1 MTIAVLVCILI
12 YSVVMEP
19 IYTCDKTHAL
29 AHISCCCMHLC
40 MSIDSAKAPLD
51 WALLR
56 SFVAVMRHGT
66 LSTAAIAI
74 GQTQPTIGRHI
85 RSLEEAIGE
94 PLFLRR
100 SNSLTPTDRALVL
113 FERASVMEEAAFA
126 VERDVAGGRDRGAI
140 EGTVRLSVP
149 EVFGNHLLPPVLARF
164 HQVLPGVA
172 VELIATNST
181 NDLLRREA
189 DIAVRLY
196 RPRQPDL
203 VMAIVGKVHVGLYAT
218 PDYLQ
223 RFGKIESLHEFSKHR
238 LIGEDQG
245 DRLIKAMVDFGL
257 AVKRSDF
264 VFRSDSI
271 LAQIAATEAG
281 LGLGAGM
288 TLAFDKAKV
297 VRVLPDA
304 INIPFDVHVVA
315 HADLH
320 RSRLMRALF
329 DHLVAELKGALRP

>member
-1 MTIAVLVCILI
+1 MQ
-12 YSVVMEP
+12 
-19 IYTCDKTHAL
+19 
-29 AHISCCCMHLC
+29 LC
-40 MSIDSAKAPLD
+40 MIKEPNHVPLD

-66 LSTAAIAI
+66 LSAAVIAI

-100 SNSLTPTDRALVL
+100 SNSLTPTDRALAL
-113 FERASVMEEAAFA
+113 YERASAMEEAAFA
-126 VERDVAGGRDRGAI
+126 VERDIVGGRDKGVIAGQI
-140 EGTVRLSVP
+140 TGTVRLSVP
-149 EVFGNHLLPPVLARF
+149 EIFGSHLLPPMLARF
-164 HQVLPGVA
+164 HHVFPGVA

-203 VMAIVGKVHVGLYAT
+203 VMATVGKVYVGLYAT
-218 PDYLQ
+218 PDYLK
-223 RFGKIESLHEFSKHR
+223 RFGTLETMQDFAKHR

-245 DRLIKAMVDFGL
+245 DRLLKAMVDFGL
-257 AVKRSDF
+257 PVKRSDF

-281 LGLGAGM
+281 LGLGSGM
-288 TLAFDKAKV
+288 TLAFDKTKV

-329 DHLVAELKGALRP
+329 DHLMVELKEELRSA

>member
-1 MTIAVLVCILI
+1 MNNDLNRT
-12 YSVVMEP
+12 
-19 IYTCDKTHAL
+19 
-29 AHISCCCMHLC
+29 
-40 MSIDSAKAPLD
+40 PLD

-66 LSTAAIAI
+66 LSAAAVAI

-85 RSLEEAIGE
+85 RNLEEVICE
-94 PLFLRR
+94 PLFVRR
-100 SNSLTPTDRALVL
+100 SNSLTPTDRALAL
-113 FERASVMEEAAFA
+113 FERASIMEEAAFA
-126 VERDVAGGRDRGAI
+126 VEREIAGGRGGTPENI
-140 EGTVRLSVP
+140 SGTVRLSVP
-149 EVFGNHLLPPVLARF
+149 EVLGSHLLPPILAGF
-164 HQVLPGVA
+164 QKAFPAVA
-172 VELIATNST
+172 VELIATNSS
-181 NDLLRREA
+181 NDLQRREA

-203 VMAIVGKVHVGLYAT
+203 IMSTVGKIFVGLYAT
-218 PDYLQ
+218 PDYLK
-223 RFGKIESLHEFSKHR
+223 RFGDIETIQDFPRHR
-238 LIGEDQG
+238 LIGEDQS
-245 DRLIKAMVDFGL
+245 DRLLKAMVDFGL
-257 AVKRSDF
+257 PVKRSDF

-288 TLAFDKAKV
+288 TMAFDQAKV
-297 VRVLPDA
+297 VRVLPEA

-329 DHLVAELKGALRP
+329 DHLVLELRAELS

>member
-1 MTIAVLVCILI
+1 MTK
-12 YSVVMEP
+12 MPE
-19 IYTCDKTHAL
+19 KTT
-29 AHISCCCMHLC
+29 
-40 MSIDSAKAPLD
+40 LD

-56 SFVAVMRHGT
+56 SFVAVMRTGT
-66 LSTAAIAI
+66 LSAAAVAI

-100 SNSLTPTDRALVL
+100 SNSLTPTNRALAL

-126 VERDVAGGRDRGAI
+126 VERDIIGGGPHATGAI

-149 EVFGNHLLPPVLARF
+149 EVFGSHLLPPILARF
-164 HQVLPGVA
+164 QQAFPNVSI
-172 VELIATNST
+172 ELIATNSS

-203 VMAIVGKVHVGLYAT
+203 IMATVGKVYVGLYAA
-218 PDYLQ
+218 PDYLS
-223 RFGKIESLHEFSKHR
+223 RVGKIEAVEDFAKHR

-245 DRLIKAMVDFGL
+245 DRLLKAMQGFGL
-257 AVKRSDF
+257 PVKRSDF

-288 TLAFDKAKV
+288 TMAFDQAKV
-297 VRVLPDA
+297 VRVLPDE
-304 INIPFDVHVVA
+304 INIPFDMYVVA
-315 HADLH
+315 HADLY

-329 DHLVAELKGALRP
+329 DHLVVELKDALRGV

>member
-1 MTIAVLVCILI
+1 MIK
-12 YSVVMEP
+12 MPE
-19 IYTCDKTHAL
+19 KTT
-29 AHISCCCMHLC
+29 
-40 MSIDSAKAPLD
+40 LD

-56 SFVAVMRHGT
+56 SFVAVMRTGT
-66 LSTAAIAI
+66 LSAAAVAI

-100 SNSLTPTDRALVL
+100 SNSLTPTNRALAL

-126 VERDVAGGRDRGAI
+126 VERDIIGGGPHATGAI
-140 EGTVRLSVP
+140 EGTIRLSVP
-149 EVFGNHLLPPVLARF
+149 EVFGSHLLPPILTRF
-164 HQVLPGVA
+164 QQTYPHVA
-172 VELIATNST
+172 LELIATNST
-181 NDLLRREA
+181 NNLLRREA
-189 DIAVRLY
+189 DIAVRLF
-196 RPRQPDL
+196 RPSQYDL
-203 VMAIVGKVHVGLYAT
+203 VMAIVGKVYVGLYAA
-218 PDYLQ
+218 PDYLS
-223 RFGKIESLHEFSKHR
+223 RVGKIEAVEDFAKHR

-245 DRLIKAMVDFGL
+245 DRLLKAMQGFGL
-257 AVKRSDF
+257 PVKRSDF

-288 TLAFDKAKV
+288 TMAFDQAKV
-297 VRVLPDA
+297 VRVLPEA
-304 INIPFDVHVVA
+304 INIPFEVYVVA

-329 DHLVAELKGALRP
+329 DHLVAELKDNLRGV

>member
-1 MTIAVLVCILI
+1 M
-12 YSVVMEP
+12 MKDDE
-19 IYTCDKTHAL
+19 KTA
-29 AHISCCCMHLC
+29 
-40 MSIDSAKAPLD
+40 LD

-56 SFVAVMRHGT
+56 SFAAVMRHGT
-66 LSTAAIAI
+66 LSAAAIAI

-94 PLFLRR
+94 PLFARR
-100 SNSLTPTDRALVL
+100 GNALSPTDRALAL
-113 FERASVMEEAAFA
+113 FERASAMEEAAFA
-126 VERDVAGGRDRGAI
+126 VERDIAGARKGALDKI
-140 EGTVRLSVP
+140 SGTVRLSVP
-149 EVFGNHLLPPVLARF
+149 EVLGSCLLPPILASF
-164 HQVLPGVA
+164 QAQFPAVA
-172 VELIATNST
+172 IELIATNSS

-196 RPRQPDL
+196 RPRQYDL
-203 VMAIVGKVHVGLYAT
+203 VMALVGKVYVGLYAT
-218 PDYLQ
+218 PEYLQ
-223 RFGKIESLHEFSKHR
+223 RFGRVETIHDFSKHR

-245 DRLIKAMVDFGL
+245 DRLLKAMVDFGL
-257 AVKRSDF
+257 PVKRSDF

-281 LGLGAGM
+281 MGLGAGM
-288 TLAFDKAKV
+288 TLAFDHAKV

-315 HADLH
+315 HADLY

-329 DHLVAELKGALRP
+329 DHLGEELMGALSS

>member
-1 MTIAVLVCILI
+1 MKGDVNRT
-12 YSVVMEP
+12 
-19 IYTCDKTHAL
+19 
-29 AHISCCCMHLC
+29 
-40 MSIDSAKAPLD
+40 PLD

-66 LSTAAIAI
+66 LSAAALSI

-85 RSLEEAIGE
+85 RNLEAAICE
-94 PLFLRR
+94 PLFVRR
-100 SNSLTPTDRALVL
+100 SNSLTPTDRALAL
-113 FERASVMEEAAFA
+113 FERASIMEEAAFG
-126 VERDVAGGRDRGAI
+126 VEREIVAERSGTPDNMS
-140 EGTVRLSVP
+140 GTVRLSVP
-149 EVFGNHLLPPVLARF
+149 EIFGCHLLPPILAGF
-164 HQVLPGVA
+164 QKAFPA
-172 VELIATNST
+172 VSLELIATNSS
-181 NDLLRREA
+181 NDLQRREA

-203 VMAIVGKVHVGLYAT
+203 IMAIAGKIYVGLYAT
-218 PDYLQ
+218 PDYLE
-223 RFGKIESLHEFSKHR
+223 RFGDIETIQDFSKHR
-238 LIGEDQG
+238 LIGEDQS
-245 DRLIKAMVDFGL
+245 DRLLKAMVDFGL
-257 AVKRSDF
+257 PVKRSDF

-271 LAQIAATEAG
+271 LAQVAATEAG

-288 TLAFDKAKV
+288 TMAFDRAKV

-329 DHLVAELKGALRP
+329 DHLVLELRAELS

>member
-1 MTIAVLVCILI
+1 
-12 YSVVMEP
+12 
-19 IYTCDKTHAL
+19 
-29 AHISCCCMHLC
+29 
-40 MSIDSAKAPLD
+40 
-51 WALLR
+51 
-56 SFVAVMRHGT
+56 
-66 LSTAAIAI
+66 
-74 GQTQPTIGRHI
+74 
-85 RSLEEAIGE
+85 
-94 PLFLRR
+94 
-100 SNSLTPTDRALVL
+100 
-113 FERASVMEEAAFA
+113 
-126 VERDVAGGRDRGAI
+126 
-140 EGTVRLSVP
+140 VP
-149 EVFGNHLLPPVLARF
+149 EVFGSHLLPSILASF
-164 HQVLPGVA
+164 QWQFPAVA

-203 VMAIVGKVHVGLYAT
+203 IMAVVGKVFVGLYAT
-218 PDYLQ
+218 PDYLA
-223 RFGKIESLHEFSKHR
+223 RSAPIETIHDFAKHR

-245 DRLIKAMVDFGL
+245 DRLLKAMVDFGL
-257 AVKRSDF
+257 PVKRTDF

-281 LGLGAGM
+281 MGLGAGM
-288 TLAFDKAKV
+288 TLAFDQAKV

-329 DHLVAELKGALRP
+329 DHLVGELRANVG

>member
-1 MTIAVLVCILI
+1 MVKET
-12 YSVVMEP
+12 
-19 IYTCDKTHAL
+19 DKTA
-29 AHISCCCMHLC
+29 
-40 MSIDSAKAPLD
+40 LD

-66 LSTAAIAI
+66 LSAAAAAI

-85 RSLEEAIGE
+85 RSLEAAIGE
-94 PLFLRR
+94 ALFARR
-100 SNSLTPTDRALVL
+100 SNALTPTDRALAL

-126 VERDVAGGRDRGAI
+126 VERDVAGGRDTGAI
-140 EGTVRLSVP
+140 AGTVRLSVP
-149 EVFGNHLLPPVLARF
+149 EVFGSHLLPPVLARF
-164 HQVLPGVA
+164 QAQFPGVS
-172 VELIATNST
+172 VELIATNSS

-203 VMAIVGKVHVGLYAT
+203 IMAVVGEVYVGLYAT

-223 RFGKIESLHEFSKHR
+223 RFGTIETMQDFSKHR

-245 DRLIKAMVDFGL
+245 DRLLKAMVDFGL

-281 LGLGAGM
+281 MGLGAGM
-288 TLAFDKAKV
+288 TMAFDQAKV

-304 INIPFDVHVVA
+304 INIPFDVHIVA

-320 RSRLMRALF
+320 RNRLMRALF
-329 DHLVAELKGALRP
+329 DHLVKELKAALN

>member
-1 MTIAVLVCILI
+1 MIAKL
-12 YSVVMEP
+12 EH
-19 IYTCDKTHAL
+19 T
-29 AHISCCCMHLC
+29 
-40 MSIDSAKAPLD
+40 SID

-56 SFVAVMRHGT
+56 SFVAVMRHGS
-66 LSTAAIAI
+66 LSAAGIAI

-85 RSLEEAIGE
+85 RSLEEIIGE
-94 PLFLRR
+94 PLFSRR
-100 SNSLTPTDRALVL
+100 SNSLTPTDRALAL
-113 FERASVMEEAAFA
+113 FERAGQMEEAAFA
-126 VERDVAGGRDRGAI
+126 VEREIAGGRAGAAI
-140 EGTVRLSVP
+140 SGAVRLSVP
-149 EVFGNHLLPPVLARF
+149 EVFGSHLLPPILARF
-164 HQVLPGVA
+164 QSAFPGVA
-172 VELIATNST
+172 IELIATNSS

-203 VMAIVGKVHVGLYAT
+203 IMAMTGKVYVGLYAA
-218 PDYLQ
+218 PDYLK
-223 RFGKIESLHEFSKHR
+223 RNGPIAKMMDFARHR

-245 DRLIKAMVDFGL
+245 DRLLKAMQDFGL
-257 AVKRSDF
+257 PVKRSDF

-281 LGLGAGM
+281 IGLGAGM
-288 TLAFDKAKV
+288 TLAFELAKV
-297 VRVLPDA
+297 ERVLPEA

-329 DHLVAELKGALRP
+329 DHLVGELKAVL

>member
-1 MTIAVLVCILI
+1 MII
-12 YSVVMEP
+12 EP
-19 IYTCDKTHAL
+19 KTA
-29 AHISCCCMHLC
+29 S
-40 MSIDSAKAPLD
+40 LD

-56 SFVAVMRHGT
+56 SFVAVMRYGT
-66 LSTAAIAI
+66 LSAAAAAI
-74 GQTQPTIGRHI
+74 GQTQPTLGRHV
-85 RSLEEAIGE
+85 RLLEEAIGE

-100 SNSLTPTDRALVL
+100 SNSLTPTDRALAL
-113 FERASVMEEAAFA
+113 FERASAMEEAAFA
-126 VERDVAGGRDRGAI
+126 VERDVAGARQGALDKI
-140 EGTVRLSVP
+140 SGTVRLSVP
-149 EVFGNHLLPPVLARF
+149 EVFGSHLLPPILARF
-164 HQVLPGVA
+164 QAQIPA
-172 VELIATNST
+172 VSIELIATNSS

-203 VMAIVGKVHVGLYAT
+203 IMAIVGKVYVGLYAT
-218 PDYLQ
+218 PDYLA
-223 RFGKIESLHEFSKHR
+223 RFGEIEVLEDFAKHR

-245 DRLIKAMVDFGL
+245 DRLIKAMQDFGL
-257 AVKRSDF
+257 PVKRSDF

-281 LGLGAGM
+281 MGLGAGM
-288 TLAFDKAKV
+288 TLAFDEAKV
-297 VRVLPDA
+297 VRILPDA

-329 DHLVAELKGALRP
+329 DHLVGELKDALK

>member
-1 MTIAVLVCILI
+1 MVKDA
-12 YSVVMEP
+12 
-19 IYTCDKTHAL
+19 
-29 AHISCCCMHLC
+29 
-40 MSIDSAKAPLD
+40 AKVTLD

-66 LSTAAIAI
+66 LSAAAISI

-94 PLFLRR
+94 ALFLRR
-100 SNSLTPTDRALVL
+100 SSALTPTDRALAL

-126 VERDVAGGRDRGAI
+126 VERDVAGGRETGAI

-149 EVFGNHLLPPVLARF
+149 EVFGSHLIPPILVQFQRAF
-164 HQVLPGVA
+164 PAVA

-203 VMAIVGKVHVGLYAT
+203 VMAMVGKVYVGLYAT
-218 PDYLQ
+218 SDYLA
-223 RFGKIESLHEFSKHR
+223 RVGPVENILDFSKHR

-245 DRLIKAMVDFGL
+245 DRLLKAMVDFGL
-257 AVKRSDF
+257 PVKRSDF

-281 LGLGAGM
+281 MGLGAGM
-288 TLAFDKAKV
+288 TLAFDHAKV

-315 HADLH
+315 HADLY

-329 DHLVAELKGALRP
+329 DHLVSELKAALRLQAQVLSGAD

>member
-1 MTIAVLVCILI
+1 MNENVERV
-12 YSVVMEP
+12 SV
-19 IYTCDKTHAL
+19 
-29 AHISCCCMHLC
+29 
-40 MSIDSAKAPLD
+40 D

-66 LSTAAIAI
+66 LSSAAAAI

-94 PLFLRR
+94 PLIVRR
-100 SNSLTPTDRALVL
+100 SNSLTPTDRALAL
-113 FERASVMEEAAFA
+113 FERASIMEEAAFA
-126 VERDVAGGRDRGAI
+126 VERDVAGSRQGALAKI
-140 EGTVRLSVP
+140 SGTVRLSVP
-149 EVFGNHLLPPVLARF
+149 EVFGSHLLPAILASF
-164 HQVLPGVA
+164 QAQFPAVA
-172 VELIATNST
+172 VELIATNSS

-203 VMAIVGKVHVGLYAT
+203 IMATVGKVYIGLYAT
-218 PDYLQ
+218 PDYLK
-223 RFGKIESLHEFSKHR
+223 RVGSIESMADFAKHR
-238 LIGEDQG
+238 LIGEDLG
-245 DRLIKAMVDFGL
+245 DRLLKAMTDFGL
-257 AVKRSDF
+257 PVKRTDF

-281 LGLGAGM
+281 IGLGAGM
-288 TLAFDKAKV
+288 TIAFDDSKV
-297 VRVLPDA
+297 VRVLRDA

-329 DHLVAELKGALRP
+329 DHLVVELRRGLAIHSCA

>member
-1 MTIAVLVCILI
+1 MKKSIA
-12 YSVVMEP
+12 S
-19 IYTCDKTHAL
+19 
-29 AHISCCCMHLC
+29 
-40 MSIDSAKAPLD
+40 LD

-56 SFVAVMRHGT
+56 SFVAVMRQGT
-66 LSTAAIAI
+66 LSAAAQAL

-85 RSLEEAIGE
+85 RELEAHLIE
-94 PLFLRR
+94 PLFIRR
-100 SNSLTPTDRALVL
+100 GNNLTPTDRALAL

-126 VERDVAGGRDRGAI
+126 VERDIAGTRLGAEELI
-140 EGTVRLSVP
+140 SGTVRLSVP
-149 EVFGNHLLPPVLARF
+149 EIFGSHILPPVLARF
-164 HQVLPGVA
+164 QIAFPHIA

-189 DIAVRLY
+189 DIAVRLF

-203 VMAIVGKVHVGLYAT
+203 VMAIVGKVYVGLYAT
-218 PDYLQ
+218 PDYVA
-223 RFGKIESLHEFSKHR
+223 RFGEVNTIQDFAKHR

-245 DRLIKAMVDFGL
+245 DRLLKAMVDFGL
-257 AVKRSDF
+257 PVKRTDF

-281 LGLGAGM
+281 LGLGAGI
-288 TLAFDKAKV
+288 TLAFDQAKV
-297 VRVLPDA
+297 VRVLPEA

-315 HADLH
+315 HADLY

-329 DHLVAELKGALRP
+329 DHLVGELKDALPKV

>member
-1 MTIAVLVCILI
+1 MIEEIERV
-12 YSVVMEP
+12 S
-19 IYTCDKTHAL
+19 
-29 AHISCCCMHLC
+29 
-40 MSIDSAKAPLD
+40 LD
-51 WALLR
+51 WGLLR
-56 SFVAVMRHGT
+56 SFVAVMRHET
-66 LSTAAIAI
+66 LSAAGVAI

-85 RSLEEAIGE
+85 RALEEAIGE

-100 SNSLTPTDRALVL
+100 SNSLTPTDRALAL
-113 FERASVMEEAAFA
+113 FERAGIMEEAAFA
-126 VERDVAGGRDRGAI
+126 VERDIAGGRSKAAEAI
-140 EGTVRLSVP
+140 SGTVRLSVP
-149 EVFGNHLLPPVLARF
+149 EVFGSHLVPPILARF
-164 HQVLPGVA
+164 QQAFPAVS
-172 VELIATNST
+172 VELIATNSS

-203 VMAIVGKVHVGLYAT
+203 IMATTGKVYVGLFAS
-218 PDYLQ
+218 PDYLA
-223 RFGKIESLHEFSKHR
+223 RFGAIESVKDFTKHR

-245 DRLIKAMVDFGL
+245 DRLLKAMVDFGL
-257 AVKRSDF
+257 PMKRSDF

-281 LGLGAGM
+281 VGLGAGM
-288 TLAFDKAKV
+288 TMAFDKTKV
-297 VRVLPDA
+297 ERVLPDA

-329 DHLVAELKGALRP
+329 DHLVADLRHELV

>member
-1 MTIAVLVCILI
+1 MNNETKA
-12 YSVVMEP
+12 
-19 IYTCDKTHAL
+19 
-29 AHISCCCMHLC
+29 
-40 MSIDSAKAPLD
+40 APLD

-56 SFVAVMRHGT
+56 SFIAVIRHST
-66 LSTAAIAI
+66 LSAAAISI

-94 PLFLRR
+94 PLFIRR
-100 SNSLTPTDRALVL
+100 SNSLTPTDRALAL

-126 VERDVAGGRDRGAI
+126 VEREVAGGRGAI

-149 EVFGNHLLPPVLARF
+149 EVFGSHLLPSILASF
-164 HQVLPGVA
+164 QWQFPAVA

-203 VMAIVGKVHVGLYAT
+203 IMAVVGKVFVGLYAT
-218 PDYLQ
+218 PDYLA
-223 RFGKIESLHEFSKHR
+223 RSAPIETIHDFAKHR

-245 DRLIKAMVDFGL
+245 DRLLKAMVDFGL
-257 AVKRSDF
+257 PVKRTDF

-281 LGLGAGM
+281 MGLGAGM
-288 TLAFDKAKV
+288 TLAFDQAKV

-329 DHLVAELKGALRP
+329 DHLVGELRANVG

>member
-1 MTIAVLVCILI
+1 
-12 YSVVMEP
+12 
-19 IYTCDKTHAL
+19 
-29 AHISCCCMHLC
+29 MHLC
-40 MSIDSAKAPLD
+40 MIKEPNHAPLD

-66 LSTAAIAI
+66 LSAAAASI

-85 RSLEEAIGE
+85 RSLEAAIGE

-100 SNSLTPTDRALVL
+100 SNSLTPTDRALAL

-126 VERDVAGGRDRGAI
+126 VERDVAGGRDKSVIAGKI
-140 EGTVRLSVP
+140 TGTVRLSVP
-149 EVFGNHLLPPVLARF
+149 EVFGNHLLPLILARF
-164 HQVLPGVA
+164 QQAFPNVA
-172 VELIATNST
+172 IELIATNSS

-203 VMAIVGKVHVGLYAT
+203 IMATVGKVYVGLFAT
-218 PDYLQ
+218 PDYIKQ
-223 RFGKIESLHEFSKHR
+223 FGDIETMQDFAKHR

-245 DRLIKAMVDFGL
+245 DRLLKAMVDFGL
-257 AVKRSDF
+257 PVKRSDF

-288 TLAFDKAKV
+288 TMAFDAAKV
-297 VRVLPDA
+297 VRVLPEA
-304 INIPFDVHVVA
+304 INIPFEVHVVA

-329 DHLVAELKGALRP
+329 DHLVTELKDALRGV

>member
-1 MTIAVLVCILI
+1 MH
-12 YSVVMEP
+12 
-19 IYTCDKTHAL
+19 K
-29 AHISCCCMHLC
+29 CM
-40 MSIDSAKAPLD
+40 IIEKDRTPLD

-66 LSTAAIAI
+66 LSAAAHAI

-85 RSLEEAIGE
+85 RTLEAVLGE

-100 SNSLTPTDRALVL
+100 SNALTPTDRALAL
-113 FERASVMEEAAFA
+113 FVRASAMEEAAFA
-126 VERDVAGGRDRGAI
+126 VERDIAGARQSEAGAVS
-140 EGTVRLSVP
+140 GTVRLSVP
-149 EVFGNHLLPPVLARF
+149 EVFGSHLLPEILAQF
-164 HQVLPGVA
+164 QQAFPAVA
-172 VELIATNST
+172 VELIATNSS

-203 VMAIVGKVHVGLYAT
+203 IMAMAGKVYVGLYAT
-218 PDYLQ
+218 PDYLA
-223 RFGKIESLHEFSKHR
+223 RFGPIQSMQDFSKHR

-245 DRLIKAMVDFGL
+245 DRLLKAMVDFGL
-257 AVKRSDF
+257 PVKRTDF
-264 VFRSDSI
+264 MFRSDSI

-288 TLAFDKAKV
+288 TMAFDKAKV
-297 VRVLPDA
+297 VRVLADA
-304 INIPFDVHVVA
+304 INIPFDVHIVA

-329 DHLVAELKGALRP
+329 DHLVVALRTALAETQ

>member
-1 MTIAVLVCILI
+1 
-12 YSVVMEP
+12 
-19 IYTCDKTHAL
+19 
-29 AHISCCCMHLC
+29 MHLC
-40 MSIDSAKAPLD
+40 MIKEPDHASLD

-66 LSTAAIAI
+66 LSAAATSI

-85 RSLEEAIGE
+85 RSLEAAIGE

-100 SNSLTPTDRALVL
+100 SNSLTPTDRALAL
-113 FERASVMEEAAFA
+113 FERASIMEEAAFA
-126 VERDVAGGRDRGAI
+126 VERDVASSRDKGVIAGKI
-140 EGTVRLSVP
+140 TGTVRLSVP
-149 EVFGNHLLPPVLARF
+149 EVFGNHLLPLILARF
-164 HQVLPGVA
+164 QQAFPNVA
-172 VELIATNST
+172 IELIATNSS

-203 VMAIVGKVHVGLYAT
+203 IMATVGKVYVGLFAT
-218 PDYLQ
+218 PDYINQ
-223 RFGKIESLHEFSKHR
+223 FGDIETMQDFTKHR

-245 DRLIKAMVDFGL
+245 DRLLKAMVDFGL
-257 AVKRSDF
+257 PVKRSDF

-288 TLAFDKAKV
+288 TMAFDTAKV
-297 VRVLPDA
+297 VRVLPEA
-304 INIPFDVHVVA
+304 INIPFEVYVVA

-329 DHLVAELKGALRP
+329 DHLVTELKDALRGV